1 MGREVF
7 RTIIV
12 ALVLCVVCSVL
23 VSGAAVALREK
34 QASNALLDKNK
45 NILSVAGLAD
55 KSTVKP
61 DEVKALFDARVQQV
75 LVNLDN
81 GKVVSESEQPYQEY
95 DPREA
100 AGVPALSAK
109 IETDGP
115 TPGVDRREKMAFVY
129 KILVEGSESD
139 VDQYVIPIYG
149 KGLWSTL
156 YGFLSVDS
164 DGKTIRGI
172 TFYEHGE
179 TPGLGGEVENEKWQ
193 KSWTEK
199 SAYGEDGEVI
209 ISVEKGTVD
218 PSSDSAYHK
227 IDGLSGATIT
237 SRGVSNFVQYWLGE
251 DGFGPYL
258 KKQTGA

>member
-1 MGREVF
+1 MGREVL

-23 VSGAAVALREK
+23 VSTAAVKLRDR
-34 QASNALLDKNK
+34 QDANALLDKNK

-55 KSTVKP
+55 KKTVGA
-61 DEVKALFDARVQQV
+61 DEVKTLFDERVKQV
-75 LVNLDN
+75 LVDLDS
-81 GKVVSESEQPYQEY
+81 GAVVPDTAEQPYKDY
-95 DPREA
+95 DAKEA
-100 AGVPALSAK
+100 AGLPAKSKK
-109 IETDGP
+109 IETEGP
-115 TPGVDRREKMAFVY
+115 TPGLDRREKLAFVY
-129 KILVEGSESD
+129 QILKEGGDE

-156 YGFLSVDS
+156 YGFLSVDA
-164 DGKTIRGI
+164 DGKTVRGI
-172 TFYEHGE
+172 TFYDHKE

-193 KSWTEK
+193 KSWIGK
-199 SAYGEDGEVI
+199 SAYDDGDVRIQVI
-209 ISVEKGTVD
+209 KGSVD
-218 PSSDSAYHK
+218 PASDAAKYQ

>member
-7 RTIIV
+7 RTIMV

-23 VSGAAVALREK
+23 VSAAAVALRDK
-34 QASNALLDKNK
+34 QEANAQLDKNK

-55 KSTVKP
+55 KRTVKA
-61 DEVKALFDARVQQV
+61 DEVKSLFEARVKQV
-75 LVNLDN
+75 LVDLDT
-81 GKVVSESEQPYQEY
+81 GTEVPESEQSYETY
-95 DPREA
+95 DAREA
-100 AGVPALSAK
+100 AGSPEGSEE

-115 TPGVDRREKMAFVY
+115 KPGLDRREKLAFVY
-129 KILVEGSESD
+129 QITGEGGDEVE
-139 VDQYVIPIYG
+139 QYVIPIYG

-156 YGFLSVDS
+156 YGFLALDA
-164 DGKTIRGI
+164 DGETIRGI

-179 TPGLGGEVENEKWQ
+179 TPGLGGEIENEKWQ
-193 KSWTEK
+193 QSWIDK
-199 SAYGEDGEVI
+199 SAYGDDGDVTIEVI
-209 ISVEKGTVD
+209 KGSVD
-218 PSSDSAYHK
+218 PASEAAEYQ

-258 KKQTGA
+258 KKQTGT